1 MALRS
6 VRAAQHPHDRLD
18 VPLRQAS
25 IRTPGARRMNIVDRV
40 RGEFVEMRGFSPT
53 VQQAARLFDLPADQ
67 CRDILTS
74 LEREGFLTHTA
85 DGRYRLQRRA

>member
-6 VRAAQHPHDRLD
+6 VPAAHHPGDPLD
-18 VPLRQAS
+18 IPLRPAS
-25 IRTPGARRMNIVDRV
+25 VRTLSPRRTTVVDRV

-53 VQQAARLFDLPADQ
+53 VQQAARLFDLPAEA
-67 CRDILTS
+67 CRDILTD

-85 DGRYRLQRRA
+85 DGRYRLQR